1 MRRTLVM
8 ALILAILSLG
18 LGVFVATRAFPS
30 DDDIERV
37 TIEEVT
43 EDNPLLGQIL
53 QSPIIEAFLDQTFGD
68 TQKEVQDRVIHESR
82 NALYLGAGT
91 YVVVLVIGIGLIA
104 ADHRRR
110 HVGEPTPAG
119 QVAPPS

>member
-1 MRRTLVM
+1 MRRTLVL
-8 ALILAILSLG
+8 ALVLAVVSLG
-18 LGVFVATRAFPS
+18 VGILVALQAFPS

-37 TIEEVT
+37 TIEEVAR
-43 EDNPLLGQIL
+43 DNPLLGQIL
-53 QSPIIEAFLDQTFGD
+53 QSPIID
-68 TQKEVQDRVIHESR
+68 ESR
-82 NALYLGAGT
+82 SALYLGAGA
-91 YVVVLVIGIGLIA
+91 YGAVLVVGVGLIA